1 MSNYEMHENNAYKIL
16 DLSNEF
22 VDELIEKAFK
32 NDKDEKQSKVE
43 NLSKDKN
50 YDIENAAKKR
60 IIEKMQFLK
69 MNLQDFSIDDLK
81 KSIEELTSLCY
92 AYSEISTDDKR
103 IKYGFGNNIYDVVKD
118 YLNRISSQVKLH
130 GKTAFEINNRILSGS
145 SAQKQYEDL
154 NEQIKDNLY
163 QYCERI
169 IPRIIPDD
177 EVSFRELTNKMDSI
191 SIDTLINSVRMLIE
205 QIWAY
210 EKINTKENREIYKAE
225 LVKVR
230 EKSNLE
236 R

>member
-1 MSNYEMHENNAYKIL
+1 M
-16 DLSNEF
+16 
-22 VDELIEKAFK
+22 
-32 NDKDEKQSKVE
+32 
-43 NLSKDKN
+43 
-50 YDIENAAKKR
+50 
-60 IIEKMQFLK
+60 
-69 MNLQDFSIDDLK
+69 
-81 KSIEELTSLCY
+81 
-92 AYSEISTDDKR
+92 
-103 IKYGFGNNIYDVVKD
+103 
-118 YLNRISSQVKLH
+118 
-130 GKTAFEINNRILSGS
+130 SGS